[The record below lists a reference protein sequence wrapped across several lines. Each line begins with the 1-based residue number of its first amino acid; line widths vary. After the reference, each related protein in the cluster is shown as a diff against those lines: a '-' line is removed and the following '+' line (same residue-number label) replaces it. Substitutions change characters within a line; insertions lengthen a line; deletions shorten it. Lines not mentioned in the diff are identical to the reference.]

1 MLAESMQEIL
11 KSATSWLPTWLQ
23 HIAQLAIYFA
33 ILTAMM
39 LTPLVM
45 WLIYAVVSTNR
56 RVASTSTE

>member
-11 KSATSWLPTWLQ
+11 KTLTDWLPTWLQ

-39 LTPLVM
+39 LTPLVL
-45 WLIYAVVSTNR
+45 WLIYAVTSTKR
-56 RVASTSTE
+56 RVAATATE

>member
-1 MLAESMQEIL
+1 MLAESMQDIL
-11 KSATSWLPTWLQ
+11 KTLTDWLPTWLQ
-23 HIAQLAIYFA
+23 HIAQLAIYFG

-56 RVASTSTE
+56 RVASTATE